1 MILPNRT
8 ILYPEV
14 QKKLGITVSEYRVL
28 DFLSRV
34 AGDPEDPFFRV
45 REISRRCMADWLHLS
60 RASVMRII
68 KSLVEKKL
76 LKRAILSPSKAVY
89 PSRGW
94 YKLIQPY
101 REKENG

>member
-1 MILPNRT
+1 MILPDRT
-8 ILYPEV
+8 IFYPEV
-14 QKKLGITVSEYRVL
+14 QKKLDVTVSEYRVL

-34 AGDPEDPFFRV
+34 AGDPKDPFFTV
-45 REISRRCMADWLHLS
+45 REVSRACMSKWLGLS

-76 LKRAILSPSKAVY
+76 LRRAILSPSKAVF
-89 PSRGW
+89 PSLGW
-94 YKLIQPY
+94 YKVIQPY